1 MFRTLLDLGILLSLK
16 VCLTFLAVGGCLVLV
31 DLFKPL
37 PFGRL
42 KRFSTSWHWVAGGS
56 ALIFVGIGV
65 WYLGTQGFA
74 GEVEP
79 LVSSLSWLWQEGL
92 PLYHNLNAP
101 SQYSILYGPSVFLTN
116 GLFLK
121 ILGPTLFS
129 AKLASFLGALA
140 SLLFIHA
147 SLSRRKHDPLAA
159 GAVLAAILLYWAHGF
174 GIYLV
179 RPDSLLVFSTGMGV
193 YLAVRSRPVPGAFA
207 LAALLGFAVNLK
219 VHGAFYFIPIL
230 YLARSRW
237 GWKWLAV
244 SVVGAVPLILL
255 PFMLFPS
262 ISLGNYILWL
272 KEAGHHGLVT
282 TALPLT
288 LRYAFLLLL
297 PWVALLA
304 VVPDAAAFWRRER
317 GAILALLAALAPVM
331 VIAAKPGAGPVH
343 LMPLVPVMVVM
354 AGVAVRRI
362 PSGKWENVSRR
373 AAIRSPGWA
382 LAAGVTLL
390 LAGSVSGYRST
401 RLVAWELGNASD
413 VAQELRDIMTDYDGL
428 TIAMACG
435 GENASFRETWVRP
448 LLVFA
453 SQPVLIDPISVMDRC
468 RAGRPLSPATYEAMK
483 SGRVQLWLVP
493 RGQTPFV
500 KANWYPPH
508 EQIFPASFRTAFAR
522 NYVKRGHT
530 AHFDLWFW
538 KAIPSRRAGDGYV
551 SAGGANT
558 GVMAPAK

>member
-1 MFRTLLDLGILLSLK
+1 MR
-16 VCLTFLAVGGCLVLV
+16 VCLTFLVVGGCLVLINR
-31 DLFKPL
+31 FKRL
-37 PFGRL
+37 PFSWL
-42 KRFSTSWHWVAGGS
+42 KRSTPGLHWLSGGF
-56 ALIFVGIGV
+56 ALIFCGVGF

-79 LVSSLSWLWQEGL
+79 LVSSLSWVWQEGL
-92 PLYHNLNAP
+92 PLYHNLDAP

-121 ILGPTLFS
+121 VLGPTLFS

-147 SLSRRKHDPLAA
+147 ALSRRKHDPLAA

-179 RPDSLLVFSTGMGV
+179 RPDSLLVFSTGMGI
-193 YLAVRSRPVPGAFA
+193 YLAARSRPLPGALA

-230 YLARSRW
+230 YLARMRW
-237 GWKWLAV
+237 GWKWFLVAT
-244 SVVGAVPLILL
+244 VGAVPLILL
-255 PFMLFPS
+255 PFFLFPS

-272 KEAGHHGLVT
+272 KEAGHHGLVA

-288 LRYAFLLLL
+288 LRYVFLLLL
-297 PWVALLA
+297 PWLALVA
-304 VVPDAAAFWRRER
+304 VVPDAAAFLRRER
-317 GAILALLAALAPVM
+317 GTLLAVLFGMAPVL

-354 AGVAVRRI
+354 AGMAARRI
-362 PSGKWENVSRR
+362 PTGAQVGRPMR
-373 AAIRSPGWA
+373 ATIRSPGWA

-401 RLVAWELGNASD
+401 RLVAWELANASD
-413 VAQELRDIMTDYDGL
+413 VARELRGIMTDYDGL

-435 GENASFRETWVRP
+435 GENASFRETWIRP

-468 RAGRPLSPATYEAMK
+468 RAGRPLSQATYEAMK

-508 EQIFPASFRTAFAR
+508 DQIFPASFRTAFVQT
-522 NYVKRGHT
+522 YVKRGHT
-530 AHFDLWFW
+530 DHFDLWFW
-538 KAIPSRRAGDGYV
+538 KNDPSPRAGGGYV
-551 SAGGANT
+551 SAGGTNT
-558 GVMAPAK
+558 GVMAPSK